1 VGAAAG
7 VRASPNMRP
16 RILFNSLLNGSGK
29 FGAKFGNSAGVL
41 ALLYTV
47 LERQLEDVEVDKLPG
62 AVNNA
67 LGMDLFRRYRSD
79 AMIPAAAAFSTG
91 VLFSLPKALTMRG
104 LEAAKVSV
112 VKRVAVCLVSGG
124 ATVVGVGLLSVVGP
138 LVFGERSPFRFA

>member
-1 VGAAAG
+1 
-7 VRASPNMRP
+7 MRP

-41 ALLYTV
+41 ALLYTS
-47 LERQLEDVEVDKLPG
+47 LERQLEDVEVDKFPG

-67 LGMDLFRRYRSD
+67 LGFDVFPRSRSD
-79 AMIPAAAAFSTG
+79 AMIPIAAAFSTG

-104 LEAAKVSV
+104 LEAAKVSG
-112 VKRVAVCLVSGG
+112 VKRLAVCLVGG
-124 ATVVGVGLLSVVGP
+124 AATVVGVGALSVVGP